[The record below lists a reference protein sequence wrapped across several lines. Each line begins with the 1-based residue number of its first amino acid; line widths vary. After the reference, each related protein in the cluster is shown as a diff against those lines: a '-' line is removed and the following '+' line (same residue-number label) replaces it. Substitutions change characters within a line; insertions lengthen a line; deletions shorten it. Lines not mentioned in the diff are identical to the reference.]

1 MKTTLQKSIEAYK
14 LINNL
19 NSIRMKSTATS
30 RKLFGLKALLK
41 PNFEFYM
48 EEEQKLVE
56 DLGGKITEDGK
67 IIFADQKEG
76 TKKFLEGREELNKT
90 ECEIAIDT
98 PIIFR
103 DAEGVQVSGNDIE
116 TLQGL
121 ADFIE

>member
-1 MKTTLQKSIEAYK
+1 MNVIDYEKEYLKKYEHLEIFTKEDGSRDISSIYAERFVA
-14 LINNL
+14 
-19 NSIRMKSTATS
+19 IRH
-30 RKLFGLKALLK
+30 
-41 PNFEFYM
+41 M

-67 IIFADQKEG
+67 IIFADQEEG